1 MMAKEEKPATRKS
14 GRRKATAAK
23 PVEEAVAVAA
33 PVDDTRKGFPPT
45 LRFSSAGWCEE
56 LKRSYF
62 IGTYAPHDWAEYEAL
77 EKYAD
82 KEGAK

>member
-1 MMAKEEKPATRKS
+1 MAKETKPATRKS
-14 GRRKATAAK
+14 GRRKTTTAK
-23 PVEEAVAVAA
+23 PVEDTVAA
-33 PVDDTRKGFPPT
+33 PVDDARKGFPPT

-62 IGTYAPHDWAEYEAL
+62 IGAYVPHDWAEYDAL

>member
-1 MMAKEEKPATRKS
+1 MAKETKPETRKS

-23 PVEEAVAVAA
+23 PVEEAVAA
-33 PVDDTRKGFPPT
+33 PVDDARKGFPPT

-62 IGTYAPHDWAEYEAL
+62 IGAYAPHDWAEYDAL

-82 KEGAK
+82 KEGTK

>member
-1 MMAKEEKPATRKS
+1 MAKETKAATRKS
-14 GRRKATAAK
+14 GRRKATTAK
-23 PVEEAVAVAA
+23 PVEEAVAA
-33 PVDDTRKGFPPT
+33 PVADARKGFPPT

-77 EKYAD
+77 ERYAD

>member
-1 MMAKEEKPATRKS
+1 MAKETKAETRKG
-14 GRRKATAAK
+14 GRRNAATAK
-23 PVEEAVAVAA
+23 PVEAAVAVAEPNA
-33 PVDDTRKGFPPT
+33 GARKGLPPT

-62 IGTYAPHDWAEYEAL
+62 IGAYVPHDWKEFEAL

-82 KEGAK
+82 KEDAK

>member
-1 MMAKEEKPATRKS
+1 MAKETKSATRKS
-14 GRRKATAAK
+14 GRRKTATAK
-23 PVEEAVAVAA
+23 PVEETVAA

-62 IGTYAPHDWAEYEAL
+62 IGTYAPHDWKEFEAL

-82 KEGAK
+82 KEGAR

>member
-1 MMAKEEKPATRKS
+1 MAKETKPATRKS
-14 GRRKATAAK
+14 GRRKATTAK
-23 PVEEAVAVAA
+23 PVEEAVAA
-33 PVDDTRKGFPPT
+33 PIADARKGLPPT

-62 IGTYAPHDWAEYEAL
+62 IGTYAPHDWAEYDAL

>member
-1 MMAKEEKPATRKS
+1 MAKETKAATRKS
-14 GRRKATAAK
+14 GRRKATTAK
-23 PVEEAVAVAA
+23 PVEEAVAA
-33 PVDDTRKGFPPT
+33 PVDGARKGFPPT

-62 IGTYAPHDWAEYEAL
+62 IGAYVPHDWEEYDAL
-77 EKYAD
+77 ARYAY

>member
-1 MMAKEEKPATRKS
+1 MAKETKSANRKS
-14 GRRKATAAK
+14 GRRKTPTAK
-23 PVEEAVAVAA
+23 PVEVAVAVAA
-33 PVDDTRKGFPPT
+33 PVDDARKGFPPT

>member
-1 MMAKEEKPATRKS
+1 MAKETKSATRKG
-14 GRRKATAAK
+14 GRRKATTAK
-23 PVEEAVAVAA
+23 PVEEAVAA
-33 PVDDTRKGFPPT
+33 PVADARKGFPHT

-62 IGTYAPHDWAEYEAL
+62 IGAYVPHDWKEFEAL
-77 EKYAD
+77 ERYAD

>member
-1 MMAKEEKPATRKS
+1 MAKETKPETRKS
-14 GRRKATAAK
+14 GRRKATTAK
-23 PVEEAVAVAA
+23 PVEEAVAASVADA
-33 PVDDTRKGFPPT
+33 RKGFPPT

>member
-1 MMAKEEKPATRKS
+1 MAKETKAATRKS
-14 GRRKATAAK
+14 GRRKATTAK
-23 PVEEAVAVAA
+23 PVEEAVAA
-33 PVDDTRKGFPPT
+33 PVADARKGFPPT

-77 EKYAD
+77 ERYAD
-82 KEGAK
+82 KEGTK

>member
-1 MMAKEEKPATRKS
+1 MAKETKTATRKS

-33 PVDDTRKGFPPT
+33 TVDDARKGFPPT

-62 IGTYAPHDWAEYEAL
+62 IGTYAPHDWKEYEAL
-77 EKYAD
+77 DKYAD
-82 KEGAK
+82 KEDTK

>member
-1 MMAKEEKPATRKS
+1 MAKETKSATRKS
-14 GRRKATAAK
+14 GRRKATTAK
-23 PVEEAVAVAA
+23 PVEAAVPVAEPNA
-33 PVDDTRKGFPPT
+33 GARNGLPPT

-62 IGTYAPHDWAEYEAL
+62 IGAYVPHDWAEYAAL

-82 KEGAK
+82 KEGKR

>member
-1 MMAKEEKPATRKS
+1 MAKETKSATRKS
-14 GRRKATAAK
+14 GRRKATTAK
-23 PVEEAVAVAA
+23 PVEEAVAA
-33 PVDDTRKGFPPT
+33 PVEEARKGFPPT

-62 IGTYAPHDWAEYEAL
+62 IGTYAPHDWAEYDAL
-77 EKYAD
+77 ARYAD

>member
-1 MMAKEEKPATRKS
+1 MMAKETKPATRKG
-14 GRRKATAAK
+14 GRRKTTTAK
-23 PVEEAVAVAA
+23 PVEEAVAA
-33 PVDDTRKGFPPT
+33 PVDDARKGFPPT

>member
-1 MMAKEEKPATRKS
+1 MMAKETKTATRKG
-14 GRRKATAAK
+14 GRRKTTTAK
-23 PVEEAVAVAA
+23 PVEEAVAA
-33 PVDDTRKGFPPT
+33 PVDDARKGFPPT

-62 IGTYAPHDWAEYEAL
+62 IGTYAPHEWAEYEAL

-82 KEGAK
+82 KEGEK

>member
-1 MMAKEEKPATRKS
+1 MAKETKPETRKS
-14 GRRKATAAK
+14 GRRKATTAK
-23 PVEEAVAVAA
+23 PVDGAVAVAA
-33 PVDDTRKGFPPT
+33 PVDDARKGFPHT

-77 EKYAD
+77 ERYAD

>member
-1 MMAKEEKPATRKS
+1 MAKETKAETRKS
-14 GRRKATAAK
+14 GRRKTTTAK
-23 PVEEAVAVAA
+23 PVEEAVAA
-33 PVDDTRKGFPPT
+33 PVDDARKGFPPT

-62 IGTYAPHDWAEYEAL
+62 IGAYVPHDWAEYDAL

-82 KEGAK
+82 KEGTK

>member
-1 MMAKEEKPATRKS
+1 MEKEAKAATRKG
-14 GRRKATAAK
+14 GRRKAATAK
-23 PVEEAVAVAA
+23 PVEAAVPVAV
-33 PVDDTRKGFPPT
+33 PVEEARKGFPPP

-62 IGTYAPHDWAEYEAL
+62 IGAYVPRDWAEYEAL

-82 KEGAK
+82 KEGAR

>member
-1 MMAKEEKPATRKS
+1 MAKETKPETRKS
-14 GRRKATAAK
+14 VRRKTTAAK
-23 PVEEAVAVAA
+23 PVDGAVAVAA
-33 PVDDTRKGFPPT
+33 PVDDSRKGFPPT

-62 IGTYAPHDWAEYEAL
+62 IGTYAPHDWAEYNAL

-82 KEGAK
+82 KEGTK

>member
-1 MMAKEEKPATRKS
+1 MEKETKSATSKS

-23 PVEEAVAVAA
+23 PVEDTVAA
-33 PVDDTRKGFPPT
+33 PVDDARKGFPPT

-62 IGTYAPHDWAEYEAL
+62 IGAYVPHDWAEYDAL
-77 EKYAD
+77 AKYAD
-82 KEGAK
+82 KEGTK

>member
-1 MMAKEEKPATRKS
+1 MAKETKSATRKG
-14 GRRKATAAK
+14 GRRKTTTAK
-23 PVEEAVAVAA
+23 PVEEAVAA
-33 PVDDTRKGFPPT
+33 PVADARKGFPPT

-77 EKYAD
+77 EKYAG

>member
-1 MMAKEEKPATRKS
+1 MAKETKTATRKG
-14 GRRKATAAK
+14 GRRKAATAN
-23 PVEEAVAVAA
+23 PVEAAVAVAA
-33 PVDDTRKGFPPT
+33 PFEEARKGLPPT

-62 IGTYAPHDWAEYEAL
+62 IGAYVPHDWAEYDAL

>member
-1 MMAKEEKPATRKS
+1 MAKETKAATRKS
-14 GRRKATAAK
+14 GRRKATTAK
-23 PVEEAVAVAA
+23 PVEEAVAA
-33 PVDDTRKGFPPT
+33 PVADDRKGFPPT

>member
-1 MMAKEEKPATRKS
+1 MAKETKAATRKS
-14 GRRKATAAK
+14 GRRKTPAAK
-23 PVEEAVAVAA
+23 PVEEAVAA
-33 PVDDTRKGFPPT
+33 PVDGARKGFPPT

-62 IGTYAPHDWAEYEAL
+62 IGTYAPHDWAEYDAL
-77 EKYAD
+77 ARYAD

>member
-1 MMAKEEKPATRKS
+1 MAKETKAATRKS
-14 GRRKATAAK
+14 GRRKTATAK
-23 PVEEAVAVAA
+23 PVEEAVAA
-33 PVDDTRKGFPPT
+33 PVDDSRKGFPPT

-62 IGTYAPHDWAEYEAL
+62 IGTYAPHDWAEYDAL

>member
-1 MMAKEEKPATRKS
+1 MAKETKSATRKG
-14 GRRKATAAK
+14 GRRKTTTAK
-23 PVEEAVAVAA
+23 PVEEAVAA
-33 PVDDTRKGFPPT
+33 PVDEARKGFPPT

-62 IGTYAPHDWAEYEAL
+62 IGTYAPHDWAECDAL